1 MKYRIPLAFDQFD
14 EAEKNIVTDVINS
27 GRYTQGERVGLFEDE
42 FASYLGVD
50 HAIMVNSGSS
60 ANLIAMTA
68 IYYAAK
74 WDPNLTYGPF
84 LDGDEVIIPALCW
97 PTTLTPL
104 ANLRLQPVFCD
115 IDLDSLNLSVAAV
128 DKVRT
133 DRTRAVIAVPIL
145 GNPTGLDD
153 LRAYCEAER
162 LVLLEDACQSLGAK
176 NLAGQ
181 KVGTYG
187 LASSFSFYFSHHIS
201 TIEGGCIA
209 TNSLLV
215 AQLCRAL
222 RSHGWTRDLDD
233 SQLAQ
238 SLPKFEQVDR
248 RFCFFLPGYNVRATE
263 IAAALGSVQLRRLP
277 NFLAQRQHIAQARL
291 RTLEPFQDRVAVPGA
306 KVGAGH
312 SWMAF
317 PLLLTTDEEKN
328 RVRATLEDL
337 AIETRPVVAGN
348 LLRHPIAKLLRINES
363 EAGLPNC
370 DAVFRRGLMLG
381 LNPSS
386 SDQDEAYLREAFQTS
401 FDDRQNLELTSS

>member
-1 MKYRIPLAFDQFD
+1 MKYRIPLAYDQFD
-14 EAEKNIVTDVINS
+14 EAEKNVVIDVINS
-27 GRYTQGERVGLFEDE
+27 GHYTQGERVSLFEGE

-50 HAIMVNSGSS
+50 HAVMVNSGSS

-74 WDPNLTYGPF
+74 WDSDLTYGPF
-84 LDGDEVIIPALCW
+84 LDGDEVVIPALCW

-104 ANLRLQPVFCD
+104 ANLGLKPVFCD
-115 IDLDSLNLSVAAV
+115 IDLDSLNLSVATIE
-128 DKVRT
+128 KVRT
-133 DRTRAVIAVPIL
+133 DRTRAVIVVPIL

-162 LVLLEDACQSLGAK
+162 LVLLEDACQSLGAQS
-176 NLAGQ
+176 LTGQ
-181 KVGTYG
+181 KVGSFG

-201 TIEGGCIA
+201 TIEGGCIG

-233 SQLAQ
+233 SQLAR

-263 IAAALGSVQLRRLP
+263 IAAALGSVQLRKLP
-277 NFLAQRQHIAQARL
+277 RFLAQRQRIAEARL
-291 RTLEPFQDRVAVPGA
+291 RTLEPFQDQVAVPGA
-306 KVGAGH
+306 NIGAEH

-317 PLLLTTDEEKN
+317 PLLLTTGEERD
-328 RVRATLEDL
+328 RVRATLEDF

-348 LLRHPIAKLLRINES
+348 LLRHPIAKLLCIDEG
-363 EAGLPNC
+363 EASLPNC

-386 SDQDEAYLREAFQTS
+386 SDQDEAYLSEAFYAA
-401 FDDRQNLELTSS
+401 FADRQNLEQTFS

>member
-1 MKYRIPLAFDQFD
+1 MKYRIPLAYDQFD
-14 EAEKNIVTDVINS
+14 ETEKNVVIDVLNS
-27 GRYTQGERVGLFEDE
+27 GNYTQGECVSRFEDE

-68 IYYAAK
+68 TYYAAK
-74 WDPNLTYGPF
+74 WDSSLTYGPF
-84 LDGDEVIIPALCW
+84 RVGDEIVIPALCW

-104 ANLRLQPVFCD
+104 VNLRLQPVFCD
-115 IDLDSLNLSVAAV
+115 IDLDSLNLSVATIE
-128 DKVRT
+128 KVRT

-162 LVLLEDACQSLGAK
+162 LVLLEDACQSLGAQS
-176 NLAGQ
+176 LTGQ
-181 KVGTYG
+181 KVGSFG

-201 TIEGGCIA
+201 TIEGGCVV

-222 RSHGWTRDLDD
+222 RSHGWTRDLDN

-238 SLPKFEQVDR
+238 ALPKFEQVDR

-263 IAAALGSVQLRRLP
+263 IAAALGSVQLRKLP
-277 NFLAQRQHIAQARL
+277 RFLAQRQRVAQARL
-291 RTLEPFQDRVAVPGA
+291 RTLEPFQDRVVVPGA
-306 KVGAGH
+306 NVGAEH

-317 PLLLTTDEEKN
+317 PLLLTTGEEKD
-328 RVRATLEDL
+328 RVRATLEDFS
-337 AIETRPVVAGN
+337 IETRPVVAGN
-348 LLRHPIAKLLRINES
+348 LLRHPIAKLLCIDEG
-363 EAGLPNC
+363 EASLPNC

-386 SDQDEAYLREAFQTS
+386 SDQDEAYLSEAFHAS
-401 FDDRQNLELTSS
+401 FADRQNLELTFS

>member
-1 MKYRIPLAFDQFD
+1 MKYRIPLACDQFD
-14 EAEKNIVTDVINS
+14 ETEKNVVLDVFNS
-27 GRYTQGERVGLFEDE
+27 GNYTQGERVRLFEDE

-60 ANLIAMTA
+60 ANLIAITA
-68 IYYAAK
+68 TYYAAK
-74 WDPNLTYGPF
+74 WDSSLTYGPF
-84 LDGDEVIIPALCW
+84 LDGDEVVIPALCW

-104 ANLRLQPVFCD
+104 VNLRLQPVFCD
-115 IDLDSLNLSVAAV
+115 IDLDSLNLSVATV
-128 DKVRT
+128 EKVRT

-162 LVLLEDACQSLGAK
+162 LVLLEDACQSLGARS
-176 NLAGQ
+176 LTGQ
-181 KVGTYG
+181 KVGSFG

-201 TIEGGCIA
+201 TIEGGCVV
-209 TNSLLV
+209 TDSLLV

-238 SLPKFEQVDR
+238 ALPKFEQVDR

-263 IAAALGSVQLRRLP
+263 IAAALGSVQLRKLP
-277 NFLAQRQHIAQARL
+277 RMLAQRQRVAQARL
-291 RTLEPFQDRVAVPGA
+291 RMLQPFQDRVVVPGA
-306 KVGAGH
+306 NVGAEH
-312 SWMAF
+312 SWMAL
-317 PLLLTTDEEKN
+317 PLLLTTGEEKD

-337 AIETRPVVAGN
+337 SIETRPVIAGN
-348 LLRHPIAKLLRINES
+348 LVRHPIAKLLCIDEG

-370 DAVFRRGLMLG
+370 DALFRRGLMLG
-381 LNPSS
+381 LNPNS
-386 SDQDEAYLREAFQTS
+386 SDQDEAHLSEAFHAS
-401 FDDRQNLELTSS
+401 FADRQDLELTFS